1 VVIEGEAGIGK
12 TRLLAETLE
21 QARARG
27 LQIAA
32 GRAEELERTR
42 PFGLVADTLR
52 CSRSSGDPRRAAIAA
67 LLATRAG
74 DQGPMTVS
82 SDPGLQFQAV
92 DAFVDL
98 VEAMAL
104 SRPLVLG
111 VDDLQW
117 ADPSSLLTLGALGR
131 RLVGLPVAVIGC
143 LRPSP
148 RLPELE
154 RTLQALQ
161 AAGGRQVTLGQLDQ
175 QAVVELVAEVV
186 AAQPGPGLLA
196 EVAGARGNPLFVT
209 ELVAAR
215 LQEGAVQTVNGQ
227 AEVAEL
233 SLPPSLRL
241 TILRRLSLLPDDTL
255 KALRA
260 ASILGSSFSLTDL
273 STTTDRS
280 VLDLSWLLAEARRA
294 RVVEDDGDRVRFRH
308 DLIREAIYQDL
319 PTGVRLGL
327 HREAGQRLARS
338 GASALRVAA
347 QLARGAT
354 QGDADAIAWLVGA
367 AREAAPSSPAV
378 AAELLER
385 AVGLADPTDPGRDR
399 LLAERAGA
407 LMWSGR
413 LPDAEAACRSL
424 LDRDHDPSVEAPA
437 RLLLAR
443 TLAAQ
448 GRVRD
453 ALREL
458 QRLQQAPVLGDQLR
472 AAAWAAEGMARLE
485 LGDLDG
491 AVTVA
496 EQAGS
501 AAALVGDQQAN
512 SVAMASLALVEEL
525 RAHLR
530 RGLQIIDE
538 AVRLA
543 DQSPQRQGHRYP
555 LHLVR
560 GSILMDLDRLQDA
573 RSTLQTGRRI
583 SEELGVRWRLPFYQ
597 VLLAMERFL
606 AGEWD
611 DAIAELEAA
620 LEPAAETGERHSL
633 ILGHSVTS
641 LIALHRA
648 DLRRAEEAAATAE
661 RELAD
666 TGPRYRIHWAHWA
679 RALLLEAGGATAE
692 ALATLAGV
700 WDQLS
705 RSGLAIEYP
714 ALGPDLVRLALAAGD
729 RRRAGRVAVAVAE
742 LAGSNEVPWLSGAA
756 LRCRGLLE
764 ADPGTLLGAVDAYAR
779 ASRPL
784 ELALA
789 CEDAAA
795 ALVRQGRTDAAV
807 ALLDR
812 ALGSYERLDAARDRG
827 RTQARLRGLGVRH
840 GRRGAR
846 QRPQTGWDSL
856 TPTERTVVELVAE
869 GLTNPQIGERLY
881 VSPRTVQTHLA
892 HVFAKLGISSRA
904 HLATQ
909 ATRRQAR

>member
-1 VVIEGEAGIGK
+1 MAMQAPGPRLRGRDRELRALGEALDRVASGRSATVVIEGEAGIGK

-21 QARARG
+21 QAHARG
-27 LQIAA
+27 LQVAA

-52 CSRSSGDPRRAAIAA
+52 CSGSSADPRRAAIAA
-67 LLATRAG
+67 LLATRTG

-111 VDDLQW
+111 MDDLQW

-131 RLVGLPVAVIGC
+131 RLVGLPVALIGC

-148 RLPELE
+148 RLPDLE

-161 AAGGRQVTLGQLDQ
+161 AAGSRQVTLGQLDQ
-175 QAVVELVAEVV
+175 QAVVELVAEAV

-215 LQEGAVQTVNGQ
+215 LEEGAVQTVNGQ

-294 RVVEDDGDRVRFRH
+294 RVVEDDGERVRFRH

-448 GRVRD
+448 GRVGD

-458 QRLQQAPVLGDQLR
+458 QWLQQAPAPGDQLR

-496 EQAGS
+496 ERAGS
-501 AAALVGDQQAN
+501 AAALVGDQQA
-512 SVAMASLALVEEL
+512 SSMAMASLALVEEL

-560 GSILMDLDRLQDA
+560 GSILIDLDRLQDA

-583 SEELGVRWRLPFYQ
+583 SEELGVRWRLPLYQ

-620 LEPAAETGERHSL
+620 LELAETGERHSL

-641 LIALHRA
+641 LIALHRG
-648 DLRRAEEAAATAE
+648 DLRRAEEAAAAAE

-666 TGPRYRIHWAHWA
+666 SGPRYRTHWAHWA

-700 WDQLS
+700 WD
-705 RSGLAIEYP
+705 RIAHSGLAIEYP

-729 RRRAGRVAVAVAE
+729 RRRAGRVAIAVAE
-742 LAGSNEVPWLSGAA
+742 LAGSNEIPWISGAA
-756 LRCRGLLE
+756 LRCQGLLE
-764 ADPGTLLGAVDAYAR
+764 ADPDTLLAAVDAYAR

-789 CEDAAA
+789 REDAAA
-795 ALVRQGRTDAAV
+795 ALVRPCATSTSWPTGTWPSP
-807 ALLDR
+807 
-812 ALGSYERLDAARDRG
+812 GS
-827 RTQARLRGLGVRH
+827 
-840 GRRGAR
+840 
-846 QRPQTGWDSL
+846 
-856 TPTERTVVELVAE
+856 
-869 GLTNPQIGERLY
+869 
-881 VSPRTVQTHLA
+881 
-892 HVFAKLGISSRA
+892 
-904 HLATQ
+904 
-909 ATRRQAR
+909 